1 MGKTRPKRTKAMAK
15 KKLLVID
22 DEQIVLNSVKKI
34 LGQTE
39 YEVDTTLSGRQGLEW
54 ALSRSY
60 DLVLTDVRMPDMGGM
75 LILRDIKKSKPSL
88 PVIIITGY
96 ATVQTAMQAMKLGA
110 AEYVEKPFTPD
121 QLLRAVKTA
130 VDQAGGSA
138 TGQPVRVHKEEIL
151 RVLERATVDA
161 DFVFNM
167 LHRWADALEEYD
179 LTGSEKLA
187 LLTGDIEWIENQ
199 VGPLT
204 EKQKRWLQRPLS
216 AEVLK
221 IFGW

>member
-1 MGKTRPKRTKAMAK
+1 MPKKSV
-15 KKLLVID
+15 LVID

-34 LGQTE
+34 LGQGE
-39 YEVDTTLSGRQGLEW
+39 YDVETTLSGQQGLEW
-54 ALSRSY
+54 ALSKSY
-60 DLVLTDVRMPDMGGM
+60 DVVLTDVRMPDMGGM
-75 LILRDIKKSKPSL
+75 LILRDIKKAKPSM

-96 ATVQTAMQAMKLGA
+96 ANVQTAMQAMKLGA
-110 AEYVEKPFTPD
+110 AEYIEKPFTPD
-121 QLLRAVKTA
+121 QLLKAVNAA
-130 VDQAGGSA
+130 VSHAAALQAE
-138 TGQPVRVHKEEIL
+138 QRVPVHREEML
-151 RVLERATVDA
+151 RVLERAAGDS
-161 DFVFNM
+161 DFVFKL

-187 LLTGDIEWIENQ
+187 LLTGDIEWIERQ

-204 EKQKRWLQRPLS
+204 EEQKRWLQRPLS

>member
-1 MGKTRPKRTKAMAK
+1 MTERKV
-15 KKLLVID
+15 LVID

-34 LGQTE
+34 LGHGE
-39 YEVDTTLSGRQGLEW
+39 YEVEATLSGRQGLGW
-54 ALSRSY
+54 ALSRNY
-60 DLVLTDVRMPDMGGM
+60 DIVLTDVRMPDMGGM
-75 LILRDIKKSKPSL
+75 LILRDIKKVKPSI

-96 ATVQTAMQAMKLGA
+96 ATVQSAMQAMKLGA
-110 AEYVEKPFTPD
+110 AEYIEKPFTPD
-121 QLLRAVKTA
+121 QLLKAVKATL
-130 VDQAGGSA
+130 DQAA
-138 TGQPVRVHKEEIL
+138 TLQADRLFPVHKEEIL
-151 RVLERATVDA
+151 RVLERAAVDT
-161 DFVFNM
+161 DFVFKL

-179 LTGSEKLA
+179 LTGPEKLA
-187 LLTGDIEWIENQ
+187 LLTGDIEWLEKQ

>member
-1 MGKTRPKRTKAMAK
+1 MTTKK
-15 KKLLVID
+15 VLVID

-34 LGQTE
+34 LGHGE
-39 YEVDTTLSGRQGLEW
+39 YEVEATLSGRQGLEW
-54 ALSRSY
+54 ALSKSY
-60 DLVLTDVRMPDMGGM
+60 DIVLTDVRMPDMGGM
-75 LILRDIKKSKPSL
+75 LILRDIKKAKPSM

-96 ATVQTAMQAMKLGA
+96 ANVQSAMQAMKLGA
-110 AEYVEKPFTPD
+110 AEYIEKPFTPD
-121 QLLRAVKTA
+121 QLLKAVKTA
-130 VDQAGGSA
+130 LDQAA
-138 TGQPVRVHKEEIL
+138 ALQADRQVPVHKEEIL
-151 RVLERATVDA
+151 RVLERAAVDTE
-161 DFVFNM
+161 FVYKL

-179 LTGSEKLA
+179 LTGPEKLA
-187 LLTGDIEWIENQ
+187 LLTGDIEWIEEK

>member
-1 MGKTRPKRTKAMAK
+1 MTK
-15 KKLLVID
+15 KKVLVID
-22 DEQIVLNSVKKI
+22 DEQIVLNSVNKI
-34 LGQTE
+34 LSQGD
-39 YEVDTTLSGRQGLEW
+39 YEVEATLSGRQGLER
-54 ALSRSY
+54 ALGETY

-75 LILRDIKKSKPSL
+75 LILRDIKKAKPSM

-96 ATVQTAMQAMKLGA
+96 ANVQTAMQAMKLGA
-110 AEYVEKPFTPD
+110 AEYIEKPFTPD

-130 VDQAGGSA
+130 VDQAAASGKEDPA
-138 TGQPVRVHKEEIL
+138 PVHKEEIL

-161 DFVFNM
+161 DFVFRM

-179 LTGSEKLA
+179 LTGAEKLA
-187 LLTGDIEWIENQ
+187 LLTGDIEWIEAQ
-199 VGPLT
+199 VGRLT
-204 EKQKRWLQRPLS
+204 EKQKRWLERPLS